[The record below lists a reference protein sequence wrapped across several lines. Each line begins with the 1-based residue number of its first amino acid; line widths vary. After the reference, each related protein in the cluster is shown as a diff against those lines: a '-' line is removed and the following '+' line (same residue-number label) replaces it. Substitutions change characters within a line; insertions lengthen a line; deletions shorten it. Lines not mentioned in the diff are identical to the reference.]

1 MILGDYNK
9 RKLRV
14 PLKRCDAVKV
24 NISNTGTGIY
34 CQCNQI
40 VTKVEKLIFIFSYFG
55 NKILLTS
62 IYADLPSVDFKIGT
76 VRIVTKWLQWRGELE
91 IQTIKKMEKEAL
103 KTSRVDFWKL
113 GFALFFMVGVL
124 SYSFMTSG
132 GVPNNMFLAI
142 AALFGAYMAMN
153 IGAND
158 VANNVGP
165 AVGSQALTLG
175 GAIVIAAIFEASG
188 AFIAGGEVVSTIK
201 KGIIDIDAFGGD
213 SNAFIWAMMA
223 ALLSA
228 ALWLNFATMSKA
240 PVSTT
245 HSIVGGVMGA
255 GIAAAGFSIVA
266 WGTMGKIAA
275 SWVISPVLG
284 GLIAA
289 AFLFAI
295 KKTIVYQ
302 EDKIKAS
309 KKWVP
314 IYVAIM
320 SWAFITYL
328 MLKGLKKMWPSIVS
342 TFNDMMFFSLP
353 VTKKPTFEVA
363 ASFGFLVGIT
373 VFLFVRKSVTRKS
386 ASLENSRAG
395 VNMLFTI
402 PLIFAAALLSFAHGA
417 NDVANAIGPLAAI
430 SDAVMSG
437 SISAK
442 AGIPFWVMAV
452 GAIGISIGLA
462 LYGPKLIKTVGTE
475 ITELDQMRAFSIAM
489 AAAITVIIASQ
500 LGLPVSST
508 HIAVG
513 GVFGVGFLR
522 EYLAATKEEELIRQE
537 KDLLEEDKKRLK
549 ALNAERETLERKISK
564 SKEDY
569 QRIVDL
575 YRMIDEEE
583 EQIKQE
589 KKLLKKAENVKYVKR
604 DAVKK
609 IAAAWV
615 VTVPAAAVLS
625 AVIYF
630 MIRGMMV

>member
-1 MILGDYNK
+1 M
-9 RKLRV
+9 
-14 PLKRCDAVKV
+14 
-24 NISNTGTGIY
+24 
-34 CQCNQI
+34 
-40 VTKVEKLIFIFSYFG
+40 
-55 NKILLTS
+55 
-62 IYADLPSVDFKIGT
+62 
-76 VRIVTKWLQWRGELE
+76 E
-91 IQTIKKMEKEAL
+91 IQTFKKMEKEAL

-113 GFALFFMVGVL
+113 GAALFFMVGVL

-132 GVPNNMFLAI
+132 SVPNNVFLAI

-165 AVGSQALTLG
+165 AVGSKALTLG

-188 AFIAGGEVVSTIK
+188 AFIAGGDVVETIK
-201 KGIIDIDAFGGD
+201 KGIIDIAAFGD
-213 SNAFIWAMMA
+213 DTQSFIWAMMA
-223 ALLSA
+223 ALLAA

-255 GIAAAGFSIVA
+255 GIAAAGFSIVDWA
-266 WGTMGKIAA
+266 TMGKIAA

-284 GLIAA
+284 GIIAA

-302 EDKIKAS
+302 EDKIGAS
-309 KKWVP
+309 QKWVP

-320 SWAFITYL
+320 SWAFVTYL
-328 MLKGLKKMWPSIVS
+328 TLKGLKKLWPSIVS
-342 TFNDMMFFSLP
+342 TFNDIMFFALP
-353 VTKKPTFEVA
+353 VTKKPTFGVA
-363 ASFGFLVGIT
+363 AIFGLIVAIVVFFLVKKR
-373 VFLFVRKSVTRKS
+373 VSSKSS
-386 ASLENSRAG
+386 SLENSRSG
-395 VNMLFTI
+395 VNLLFTI
-402 PLIFAAALLSFAHGA
+402 PLVFAAALLSFAHGA

-430 SDAVMSG
+430 SDAVMTG
-437 SISAK
+437 SVSAK
-442 AGIPFWVMAV
+442 AGIPIWVMAV

-462 LYGPKLIKTVGTE
+462 LYGPKLIKTVGSE

-489 AAAITVIIASQ
+489 AAAVTVIIASQ

-522 EYLAATKEEELIRQE
+522 EYLATKKADEVIVKERMDIEEE
-537 KDLLEEDKKRLK
+537 KKTLK
-549 ALNAERETLERKISK
+549 ALLAERTTLEDKQGK
-564 SKEDY
+564 TQEDY
-569 QRIVDL
+569 QRIVEL
-575 YRMIDEEE
+575 YRMIEEE
-583 EQIKQE
+583 EVWIKQE

-609 IAAAWV
+609 IAAAWLI
-615 VTVPAAAVLS
+615 TVPAAAVLS
-625 AVIYF
+625 AFIYF
-630 MIRGMMV
+630 MIRGMML